1 MINIDLPG
9 GIFNYR
15 VAGVCI
21 HDGHVLTHK
30 SRAED
35 VYALP
40 GGRVEIMESSEDAL
54 CREMRE
60 ELGVVIHV
68 ERLLW
73 VMKNVYEYQCQ
84 YCHEL
89 GLYFLMTLD
98 GAAGIYDTSRTM
110 ACLDA
115 PELTLQWLPLANLSS
130 FTLLPPPLVQRLS
143 DLPATPQHI
152 LDDRTAPRLPSG

>member
-9 GIFNYR
+9 GTFNYR

-35 VYALP
+35 FSALP

-54 CREMRE
+54 HREMRE
-60 ELGVVIHV
+60 ELGIDIRV

-73 VMKNVYEYQCQ
+73 VMENLYEYQGH
-84 YCHEL
+84 YGHEL
-89 GLYFLMTLD
+89 GLYYLMTLD
-98 GAAGIYDTSRTM
+98 GAAEFYDISRTFR
-110 ACLDA
+110 CLDA
-115 PELTLQWLPLANLSS
+115 PDLTLQWLPLAGLSS
-130 FTLLPPPLVQRLS
+130 VELLPPMLAKRLS
-143 DLPATPQHI
+143 DLPPTPQHI
-152 LDDRTAPRLPSG
+152 LDVRFVPGSHAG